1 MHIMTQELN
10 KNSVQK
16 LAKRIH
22 EKRLECGL
30 TLVDLGSACDVH
42 HSQLSRI
49 ERGKVVRVSKNM
61 EKICT
66 FLQINPYT
74 LDKDQDV
81 PLLDR
86 VERVIASS
94 SASARAIESLVTALE
109 ELTENR
115 TRHTD

>member
-1 MHIMTQELN
+1 MTRELN
-10 KNSVQK
+10 KSSVQK
-16 LAKRIH
+16 LAKRIR
-22 EKRLECGL
+22 ERRLEFGL
-30 TLVDLGSACDVH
+30 TLVELGSACDIH

-61 EKICT
+61 KTICT

-74 LDKDQDV
+74 LDKDRDV

-109 ELTENR
+109 ELTVNR
-115 TRHTD
+115 PCPTN

>member
-1 MHIMTQELN
+1 MTQKLN

-16 LAKRIH
+16 LAERIH

-30 TLVDLGSACDVH
+30 TLVDLGSTCNVH

-49 ERGKVVRVSKNM
+49 EQGKIVRVSKNI

-66 FLQINPYT
+66 FLQINPYS
-74 LDKDQDV
+74 LDKDQDST
-81 PLLDR
+81 LLDR

-94 SASARAIESLVTALE
+94 SAGARAIESLVTALE
-109 ELTENR
+109 DLTR
-115 TRHTD
+115 DTD